1 MFKNRKHF
9 NNCLGGS
16 MTSLKTKSLK
26 LLTFSSQT
34 SIKLTLIPIIYKSID
49 LEFLSWLSI
58 WKFQTLIKNTY
69 KLINHFIFY
78 ILWVNFKLNM
88 TNFQFGEQ
96 NIIFFFYVFTF
107 IFIYTHSHSS
117 INSFILT
124 ILLLVESELIPHTP
138 SNLK

>member
-1 MFKNRKHF
+1 
-9 NNCLGGS
+9 

-96 NIIFFFYVFTF
+96 NIIIFFFMYLLSYL
-107 IFIYTHSHSS
+107 YTH
-117 INSFILT
+117 T
-124 ILLLVESELIPHTP
+124 PILLLIAS
-138 SNLK
+138 S